1 MIITLTPEQ
10 EKFVL
15 ERVQSGKYKS
25 IDDVIDSVFQ
35 LLEEYELKTQT
46 RLPKD

>member
-1 MIITLTPEQ
+1 MTITLTPEQ

-15 ERVQSGKYKS
+15 ELVQSGKYKS
-25 IDDVIDSVFQ
+25 IDDVIDFALQ
-35 LLEEYELKTQT
+35 LLEEYELKTQM

>member
-15 ERVQSGKYKS
+15 ELVQSGQHKS
-25 IDDVIDSVFQ
+25 IDDVIDFALQ
-35 LLEEYELKTQT
+35 LLEEYELKTQM